1 MNVIGH
7 GIDIVSVSRIDRMIT
22 EHGERFL
29 ARCFAPGESELHRR
43 GGRAAER
50 LAARFAAKE
59 AVLKAM
65 GTGLTSGIAWTDIEV
80 ITLPSGEPV
89 LQLHG
94 AAQRAGAA
102 RGITG
107 WLVSLSHTGDTAMAS
122 VIAIGNDPA

>member
-7 GIDIVSVSRIDRMIT
+7 GIDIVSVSRIDRMIA

-29 ARCFAPGESELHRR
+29 ARCFAPGEAALHKPGSR
-43 GGRAAER
+43 GVER

-59 AVLKAM
+59 AVLKAL
-65 GTGLTSGIAWTDIEV
+65 GTGLTSGISWTDIEV

-102 RGITG
+102 RGIVG

-122 VIAIGNDPA
+122 VIALGEKPL